1 MRMHEST
8 SWQKMRGKRHSHVTP
23 GYHLAPC
30 RGELNIAS
38 ATSRFRAITLPA
50 FCAGTIFPADSHLP
64 ASMPIQPHLNHLIAA
79 LHRRRWPAAVA
90 SGALLALA
98 FPSHPDHPL
107 AWLFAPLWGH
117 LALVPLLCTLKGR
130 GFKGG
135 FANGWVAG
143 AVWNLL
149 CLHWV
154 AHTQGGGPAV
164 VAGTALMAAYL
175 GLFPGL
181 CTGLLAAL
189 GRAGVTAPC
198 GWHQRCGPGRNIC
211 SRWASSVFPGCSW
224 ATARPRGRD

>member
-1 MRMHEST
+1 MPAAIGSPPSPAAAARE
-8 SWQKMRGKRHSHVTP
+8 V
-23 GYHLAPC
+23 C
-30 RGELNIAS
+30 RRDGMPERRAS
-38 ATSRFRAITLPA
+38 PERIHAE
-50 FCAGTIFPADSHLP
+50 
-64 ASMPIQPHLNHLIAA
+64 
-79 LHRRRWPAAVA
+79 AAVA

-117 LALVPLLCTLKGR
+117 LALVPLLCTLQGR

-143 AVWNLL
+143 TVWNLL
-149 CLHWV
+149 CLYWV

-181 CTGLLAAL
+181 CSGLIAAL
-189 GRAGVTAPC
+189 GARWGHRALWLAPAL
-198 GWHQRCGPGRNIC
+198 WPGQE
-211 SRWASSVFPGCSW
+211 
-224 ATARPRGRD
+224 